1 MKYFTVFG
9 ILIVFVFA
17 MGMISTV
24 DAHPHATIDLM
35 GSHSH
40 DIGDEGFQEN
50 FLVHTFE
57 NVIFSIVDFFNNA
70 LFR

>member
-1 MKYFTVFG
+1 LKYFTVFG

-17 MGMISTV
+17 MGMVSTV
-24 DAHPHATIDLM
+24 DAHPHTTIDLVE
-35 GSHSH
+35 SHSH

>member
-1 MKYFTVFG
+1 LKYFTVFG

-17 MGMISTV
+17 MGMVSTV
-24 DAHPHATIDLM
+24 DAHPHAIIDLM
-35 GSHSH
+35 ESHSH
-40 DIGDEGFQEN
+40 DMGDEGFQEN